1 MEIISFDK
9 NVHTFFKI
17 SKIDRYKSYFV
28 IQNPENVVAVFY
40 TSHSHE
46 FCPRGCSVVLGKVI
60 MQTECVD
67 HAQLIRTYIRF
78 IDKTYREFKMIRTW
92 KPFFVMG
99 DGGVHDSPD
108 SLESLNRDF
117 ESFIRTWCGA
127 FTFGKTLSW
136 RTGGNM
142 LMMIREWCS
151 VEFEQVN
158 KDLVFNATFATYGG
172 HEHTPPDLPMED
184 FVGTVS
190 SSTSPSN
197 RISIHKRKCC
207 IVQTASGPIK
217 IIFDRPVME
226 LLAHGPVFFKLI
238 VNGVDLTPGPWLD
251 HQLLDHTNG
260 YRNDCP
266 DIVASW
272 CNDPDF
278 LLFNIRDIQVNMEER
293 LMGLKMGS
301 ECRVDGPC
309 APRL

>member
-1 MEIISFDK
+1 
-9 NVHTFFKI
+9 
-17 SKIDRYKSYFV
+17 
-28 IQNPENVVAVFY
+28 
-40 TSHSHE
+40 
-46 FCPRGCSVVLGKVI
+46 
-60 MQTECVD
+60 
-67 HAQLIRTYIRF
+67 
-78 IDKTYREFKMIRTW
+78 
-92 KPFFVMG
+92 
-99 DGGVHDSPD
+99 
-108 SLESLNRDF
+108 
-117 ESFIRTWCGA
+117 
-127 FTFGKTLSW
+127 
-136 RTGGNM
+136 M

-197 RISIHKRKCC
+197 RISIHKMKCC

-266 DIVASW
+266 GIVASW
-272 CNDPDF
+272 SNDPDF
-278 LLFNIRDIQVNMEER
+278 LLFNIRDIQVNMDER
-293 LMGLKMGS
+293 LMALKMGS
-301 ECRVDGPC
+301 EASSSKLKPVQIYLNCFKSVHLRVI
-309 APRL
+309 LQK